1 MIEPPRARGAV
12 TPESRMDPP
21 PVVEGLDAEEDVY
34 PRLGPRAAGPVMRL
48 LSPESGA
55 EAP

>member
-1 MIEPPRARGAV
+1 
-12 TPESRMDPP
+12 MDPP
-21 PVVEGLDAEEDVY
+21 SVVEDLGAEEDVC
-34 PRLGPRAAGPVMRL
+34 PRLGPPAAGPVMRL

>member
-1 MIEPPRARGAV
+1 
-12 TPESRMDPP
+12 MDPP